1 MPALRG
7 VLRGRAG
14 REPPGGI
21 VTYAVDRIEEETAY
35 LAFHFHWGMD
45 DILDLEHADRRRY
58 VAQVA
63 SLVERSQA

>member
-1 MPALRG
+1 M
-7 VLRGRAG
+7 
-14 REPPGGI
+14 
-21 VTYAVDRIEEETAY
+21 TYAADRIEEETAY

-63 SLVERSQA
+63 ALAERSQA